1 MPRPNMSAKRIPQIL
16 DAAML
21 VFSRNGL
28 QSAKLEEVAL
38 AAGVSK
44 ATIYLYFKN
53 KEELIFALMKRF
65 FEQNIDVLHHL
76 GQTHGDFRQ
85 ILIDWLDQTE
95 EMLSENQVF
104 SAIGLEFYSF
114 AGRNAQAR
122 DMVHSF
128 FVEFQ
133 RTFTQMIEQ
142 DLAKRGRP
150 IAAAP
155 DIAFGLMSLFEGA
168 NVLGS
173 LFNWE
178 PKMYQQV
185 KTNMNYLLDGAG
197 L

>member
-1 MPRPNMSAKRIPQIL
+1 MPRPNMSATRIPQIL

-21 VFSRNGL
+21 VFARSGL
-28 QSAKLEEVAL
+28 QSTKLEEVAL

-44 ATIYLYFKN
+44 ATIYLYFKS
-53 KEELIFALMKRF
+53 KDDLIFALMKRF

-76 GQTHGDFRQ
+76 GQTQGDFRH
-85 ILIDWLDQTE
+85 ILTDWLDQTE

-104 SAIGLEFYSF
+104 TAIGLEFYAF
-114 AGRNAQAR
+114 AGRNAAAR
-122 DMVHSF
+122 EMVHGF
-128 FVEFQ
+128 FVEFR
-133 RTFTQMIEQ
+133 RTFTDMIEQ
-142 DLAKRGRP
+142 ALAKRGQP
-150 IAAAP
+150 TGAAP
-155 DIAFGLMSLFEGA
+155 DIAFGLISLFEGS